1 MNTYQYHLVSLTFF
15 HLFWLKLLIILEAK
29 LVLSGEDGLSK
40 LKESHKYLVRLNKTL
55 VQVIKKKQPGPTGS
69 DGAKG
74 PSGDK
79 GQKGDRGSKGMQGNR
94 GNQSLKNIFF
104 TKWQVILQKILGLIF
119 KHALILINFRQHW
132 KTGTP
137 RKRRTKR

>member
-1 MNTYQYHLVSLTFF
+1 M
-15 HLFWLKLLIILEAK
+15 
-29 LVLSGEDGLSK
+29 SK

-94 GNQSLKNIFF
+94 GNQSFKNIF
-104 TKWQVILQKILGLIF
+104 LQNGK
-119 KHALILINFRQHW
+119 
-132 KTGTP
+132 
-137 RKRRTKR
+137 